1 MDAAREWIE
10 AQAADWPLLAAALE
24 DGAVTNAARKTT
36 RDWNRAWEQRVS
48 ELRASPALRHQMGRS
63 HVHRTAI
70 GLTRALV
77 AKVWH
82 TRRSGQSQLTLCT
95 VPQNDTCRTF
105 LAEPLDGLQ
114 RWQMWMILITL
125 IISQLLVTIWMFYAK
140 SGIVLW
146 MSRHACTFAH
156 PHPASQ

>member
-1 MDAAREWIE
+1 MRW
-10 AQAADWPLLAAALE
+10 AALTYIE
-24 DGAVTNAARKTT
+24 RLSVSLARLWQRYGT
-36 RDWNRAWEQRVS
+36 RGDPANRN
-48 ELRASPALRHQMGRS
+48 
-63 HVHRTAI
+63 
-70 GLTRALV
+70 
-77 AKVWH
+77 
-82 TRRSGQSQLTLCT
+82 SQLTLCT